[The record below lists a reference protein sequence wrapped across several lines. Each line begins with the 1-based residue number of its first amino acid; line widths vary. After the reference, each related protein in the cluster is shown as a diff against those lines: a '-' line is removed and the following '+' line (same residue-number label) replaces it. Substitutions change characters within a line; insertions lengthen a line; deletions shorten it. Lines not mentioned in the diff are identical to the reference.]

1 MKGDMYTVW
10 QVRILI
16 SKFFGI
22 KAGRSIWRDCYIFTR
37 PYQSKVVCLEEFV
50 YLRDTVL
57 PATGVKIRG
66 YVVESYLKE
75 EEIF

>member
-1 MKGDMYTVW
+1 MKGDMYVVW

-16 SKFFGI
+16 SKFFGV
-22 KAGRSIWRDCYIFTR
+22 KAGRSIWRECHISTR
-37 PYQSKVVCLEEFV
+37 PHQSKAVCLEEFA

-66 YVVESYLKE
+66 YVIESYLKE